1 MVPIFFTSIVYAYKI
16 QETNTTN
23 KSKKLTKSSKSKIK
37 GGALS
42 VRTIEL
48 LRNQYQGINR
58 DRMDRPTIL
67 ELNQFMMDN
76 NIQEPLGEI
85 MDFIIPTIGFLRLLP
100 SDASP
105 AQRSEEARL
114 HSLF

>member
-1 MVPIFFTSIVYAYKI
+1 M
-16 QETNTTN
+16 
-23 KSKKLTKSSKSKIK
+23 
-37 GGALS
+37 
-42 VRTIEL
+42 RTIEL

-58 DRMDRPTIL
+58 DRSDRPTIL

-105 AQRSEEARL
+105 AQRREEERL

>member
-1 MVPIFFTSIVYAYKI
+1 MPTKYKKR
-16 QETNTTN
+16 TRRT
-23 KSKKLTKSSKSKIK
+23 KSKKLRKLTKSKKSKKIK

-58 DRMDRPTIL
+58 DRSDRPTIL
-67 ELNQFMMDN
+67 ELNQFIMDN
-76 NIQEPLGEI
+76 NIREPLGEI

-100 SDASP
+100 SNASP
-105 AQRSEEARL
+105 AQRREEERL

>member
-1 MVPIFFTSIVYAYKI
+1 MPTKYKKR
-16 QETNTTN
+16 TRRT
-23 KSKKLTKSSKSKIK
+23 KSKKLTKSNKSKKIK

-58 DRMDRPTIL
+58 DRMDRPTNR
-67 ELNQFMMDN
+67 ELNQFMIDN

-85 MDFIIPTIGFLRLLP
+85 MEFVPPIGYDPYLNSFNGPGFPVR
-100 SDASP
+100 
-105 AQRSEEARL
+105 RR
-114 HSLF
+114 

>member
-1 MVPIFFTSIVYAYKI
+1 MPTKYNRRR
-16 QETNTTN
+16 QRT
-23 KSKKLTKSSKSKIK
+23 KSKKSRKLRKSKKIK

-42 VRTIEL
+42 PRTIEL

-58 DRMDRPTIL
+58 DRNDRPTIL

-85 MDFIIPTIGFLRLLP
+85 MDFLRPIIGFLRLLP
-100 SDASP
+100 YDASP
-105 AQRSEEARL
+105 AQITEESRL